1 MKLILTILVVVFSSF
16 NFAANKWDIRD
27 CGKIEV
33 GVSQLIKATGS
44 MKDVA
49 DAAGKNG
56 DSEAENKFRDQ
67 QLFYLESAGHWAIIY
82 STFCKE

>member
-1 MKLILTILVVVFSSF
+1 
-16 NFAANKWDIRD
+16 
-27 CGKIEV
+27 
-33 GVSQLIKATGS
+33 

-67 QLFYLESAGHWAIIY
+67 QLFYLESAGHWATIY
-82 STFCKE
+82 LTFCKE